1 MKPIDAEGMVQAYL
15 AQLGFDC
22 SATPLPPDFA
32 ERLPFVYITRTGGQT
47 YHVAADLH
55 MLSFDVY
62 APTWAQAMDAAGNAV
77 EAVRSMRGLYTGGV
91 QFYVPNVNMPYNNP
105 DPNHADV
112 PRVTFTATLTA
123 SGKE

>member
-32 ERLPFVYITRTGGQT
+32 ERLPFVLVTRTGGQT

-55 MLSFDVY
+55 IMSFDVY
-62 APTWAQAMDAAGNAV
+62 APTWAQAMDAAGDAV
-77 EAVRSMRGLYTGGV
+77 EAVRSMRGLFTGGV
-91 QFYVPNVNMPYNNP
+91 QFYVPDCNMPYNNP
-105 DPNHADV
+105 DPNRADV